1 MGGKFHPKLNT
12 NIASIRASN
21 RLNSTQN
28 NLTSSLERISSGLRV
43 NRAADDAAGLSV
55 ASRMESDNTS
65 LKQAIRN
72 ANDGVSMIQTAE
84 GGLSEIYNILVRMRE
99 LSVQASN
106 ETYNSGD
113 RALVNTEF
121 LQLAGE
127 IKRVASIANFNRANI
142 LNATTKFT
150 LQIGI
155 NNNSDNKLTIALS
168 QIAAT
173 FSALQLNGA
182 TNHNIATSGITTIA
196 RAASAIDVIDGAL
209 KLVNTRRS
217 RLGAFQNRLENAL
230 NEATNYSENL
240 AASASQI
247 MDVDYASESANMTR
261 YQIMQQAGVAA
272 LGQAKA
278 IPQSVISLL
287 S

>member
-1 MGGKFHPKLNT
+1 MALTVRT

-43 NRAADDAAGLSV
+43 NRASDDAAGLSV
-55 ASRMESDNTS
+55 ASRMDSDNTS

-72 ANDGVSMIQTAE
+72 ANDGISMIQTAE
-84 GGLSEIYNILVRMRE
+84 GGLNEIYNILVRMRE

-121 LQLAGE
+121 LQLATE
-127 IKRVASIANFNRANI
+127 IKRIASIANFNREGI
-142 LNATTKFT
+142 LAATTKFT

-155 NNNSDNKLTIALS
+155 NNNDDNKLTIRLS

-173 FSALQLNGA
+173 FSALKLNGA
-182 TNHNIATSGITTIA
+182 TNSNIASSGITTIT
-196 RAASAIDVIDGAL
+196 RAASAIDVIDNAL

-240 AASASQI
+240 AASSSQI

>member
-1 MGGKFHPKLNT
+1 MALTVRT

-21 RLNSTQN
+21 RLNNTQSS
-28 NLTSSLERISSGLRV
+28 LTSSLEKISSGLRV
-43 NRAADDAAGLSV
+43 NRAGDDAAGLSV
-55 ASRMESDNTS
+55 ASRMDSDNTS

-72 ANDGVSMIQTAE
+72 ANDGISLVQTAE
-84 GGLSEIYNILVRMRE
+84 GGLNEVYNILVRMRE

-106 ETYNSGD
+106 ETYNSTD
-113 RALVNTEF
+113 RSQMDTEF
-121 LQLAGE
+121 GELALE
-127 IKRVASIANFNRANI
+127 IKRIASIANFNRQNI
-142 LNATTKFT
+142 LSATTKMT

-155 NNNSDNKLTIALS
+155 HNNSDNQLSIALS
-168 QIAAT
+168 TIAAT
-173 FSALQLNGA
+173 WGALGLD
-182 TNHNIATSGITTIA
+182 TDNIAASGITTMT
-196 RAASAIDVIDGAL
+196 RAASAITTIDSAL
-209 KLVNTRRS
+209 QSVNTRRA
-217 RLGAFQNRLENAL
+217 RIGAIQNRLENAL

-247 MDVDYASESANMTR
+247 LDVDYAEESSNMTR

-278 IPQSVISLL
+278 IPQSVVSLL

>member
-1 MGGKFHPKLNT
+1 MALTVRT

-28 NLTSSLERISSGLRV
+28 SLTSSLEKISSGLRI

-55 ASRMESDNTS
+55 ASRMDSDNTS

-72 ANDGVSMIQTAE
+72 ANDGISLVQTAE
-84 GGLSEIYNILVRMRE
+84 GGLNEIYNILVRMRE

-106 ETYNSGD
+106 ETYSSID
-113 RALVNTEF
+113 RSQINTEF
-121 LQLAGE
+121 GQLGLE
-127 IKRVASIANFNRANI
+127 IARIASIANFNRQD
-142 LNATTKFT
+142 LLSATSTMT

-155 NNNSDNKLTIALS
+155 HNNSDNQLSIALS
-168 QIAAT
+168 TIAAT
-173 FSALQLNGA
+173 IGALGLN
-182 TNHNIATSGITTIA
+182 TDNIAASGITTLT
-196 RAASAIDVIDGAL
+196 RAASAIATLDSAL
-209 KLVNTRRS
+209 QAVNTRRA

-240 AASASQI
+240 ASTASQI
-247 MDVDYASESANMTR
+247 LDVDYAEESANMTR

-272 LGQAKA
+272 LG
-278 IPQSVISLL
+278 
-287 S
+287 

>member
-1 MGGKFHPKLNT
+1 MALTVRT

-21 RLNSTQN
+21 RLNATQN
-28 NLTSSLERISSGLRV
+28 SLTSSLERISSGLRV
-43 NRAADDAAGLSV
+43 NRAADDAAGMSV
-55 ASRMESDNTS
+55 ASRMDSDNTS

-72 ANDGVSMIQTAE
+72 ANDGISMIQTAE
-84 GGLSEIYNILVRMRE
+84 GGLNEIYNILVRMRE

-127 IKRVASIANFNRANI
+127 IERIASIANFNRANI
-142 LNATTKFT
+142 LNATTTFT

-155 NNNSDNKLTIALS
+155 NNNDDNKLTIALS

-173 FSALQLNGA
+173 FNALQLNGS
-182 TNHNIATSGITTIA
+182 TNFNIASSGITTIT
-196 RAASAIDVIDGAL
+196 RAASAIDVIDNAL

-240 AASASQI
+240 ASSSSQI